1 LVGWIT
7 PILIALPAAAVPAVP
22 VPPVAAGLELTPV
35 LAAGALELLLD
46 ELLHAATVTAS
57 THIAVPTTGL

>member
-1 LVGWIT
+1 
-7 PILIALPAAAVPAVP
+7 
-22 VPPVAAGLELTPV
+22 V